1 MPRSAIG
8 AREARAAL
16 LFSHWGRGRSLGQHR
31 SKGSPSSCLAKL
43 PHPRQ
48 PLLPLL
54 IENEGIVPVFV
65 VVCALL
71 VITLVGGQALMSM
84 REQQK
89 SLLDTLNDQVDIIK
103 SCDESLLLF
112 DELVIEQCDAK
123 RLSPSATGDAA
134 PSAEALN
141 EGYRAVVAEI
151 APMRAQLEDSIA
163 SMETLQSSLSDNDD
177 KEAASQV
184 VTAAR
189 SRLNMLDA
197 GVSIIEESMMATEAF
212 LKADRG
218 GMP

>member
-1 MPRSAIG
+1 M
-8 AREARAAL
+8 
-16 LFSHWGRGRSLGQHR
+16 
-31 SKGSPSSCLAKL
+31 
-43 PHPRQ
+43 
-48 PLLPLL
+48 
-54 IENEGIVPVFV
+54 PVFV

-103 SCDESLLLF
+103 SCDESLLPF

-163 SMETLQSSLSDNDD
+163 SMEMLQSSLSDNDD

-184 VTAAR
+184 VTLA
-189 SRLNMLDA
+189 
-197 GVSIIEESMMATEAF
+197 
-212 LKADRG
+212 
-218 GMP
+218 P